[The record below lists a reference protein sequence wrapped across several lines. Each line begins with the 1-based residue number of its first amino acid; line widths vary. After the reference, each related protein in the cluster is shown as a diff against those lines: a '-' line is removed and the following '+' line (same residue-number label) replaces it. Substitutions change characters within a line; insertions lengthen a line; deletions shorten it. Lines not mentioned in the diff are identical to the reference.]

1 MCYPA
6 FMPIVRITFPETGSV
21 YSGAS
26 AGDALRKL
34 GKAQWDPESK
44 ANIKRA
50 LAWRYFVTTGG
61 ADLSIHEFMNDDE
74 FIDALH
80 TAGFFKVERI
90 DQ

>member
-1 MCYPA
+1 MVTL
-6 FMPIVRITFPETGSV
+6 VRITFTDTGSV

-26 AGDALRKL
+26 AGDALRQLSKS
-34 GKAQWDPESK
+34 QWDAESK
-44 ANIKRA
+44 GNIKRA

-61 ADLSIHEFMNDDE
+61 ADLSIHEFMDDDE

-90 DQ
+90 DH